1 MGLDMYLYREQFVS
15 GWNYSKDADTSLY
28 DTILEATGLERCEG
42 SPHAMLKVCVAYWS
56 KANAIHGWFVRELAG
71 GVDECQP
78 IHVPI
83 AKLRELRDKAEAML
97 NVPANF
103 RANVAEKSGLTS
115 QSGFFF
121 GSTDYDD
128 WYIEDMKH
136 TVKQIDAALASIPAD
151 ASDWD
156 YSFIYQASW

>member
-1 MGLDMYLYREQFVS
+1 MGLDMYLYREQYVS
-15 GWNYSKDADTSLY
+15 GWGFNGESTTLY

-42 SPHAMLKVCVAYWS
+42 SPHATVRVCVAYWR

-83 AKLRELRDKAEAML
+83 EKLRELRDKAEAML

-103 RANVAEKSGLTS
+103 RENVATKGGLTPTG
-115 QSGFFF
+115 GFFF
-121 GSTDYDD
+121 GSYDYDD
-128 WYIEDMKH
+128 WYIEDMRS
-136 TVKQIDAALASIPAD
+136 TVQQIDKVLASIPAN
-151 ASDWD
+151 ANDWD